1 MPKTI
6 DIDTLVRPN
15 IRNLKPYRS
24 ARDDFEKG
32 LLLDANENSLGSPVR
47 NQLELHR
54 YPTPTQNA
62 LRKKISE
69 WRQVDFENI
78 FLGVGSDEAIDLIMR
93 IFCEPGQDSIITTPP
108 TYGMYKVSANINNV
122 GVKEVLLTE
131 SFQLQPDKILKE
143 ADDQTKVLFLCSPNN
158 PTANEMKRTD
168 LLKLISQ
175 FPGIVVVDEA
185 YIDFSN
191 QESMAGLVQQYPN
204 LVVLQTFSKSFGLAG
219 IRLGIAFSNPQIISY
234 MMKVKAPYNVNKLT
248 AQTALDAFDNMKL
261 MKFNIEKILEE
272 REYIAEQLNHA
283 EEVEKVYPSDAN
295 FLLFKIKNA
304 KEIYRKLADRG
315 VIVRYRGNEPHCE
328 DCLRVTIGM
337 PDENIRFLKTLKE
350 VLV

>member
-1 MPKTI
+1 MLKTI
-6 DIDTLVRPN
+6 DIDNLVRPN
-15 IRNLKPYRS
+15 IRNLNPYRS

-32 LLLDANENSLGSPVR
+32 LLLDANENSLGAPVR

-54 YPTPTQNA
+54 YPTPTHNK
-62 LRKKISE
+62 LRKKIAD

-108 TYGMYKVSANINNV
+108 TYGMYKVSANINNL

-131 SFQLQPDKILKE
+131 SLQLQTGKILE
-143 ADDQTKVLFLCSPNN
+143 QVDDQTKVLFLCSPNN

-168 LLKLISQ
+168 LLKLVSQ

-185 YIDFSN
+185 YIDFSK

-219 IRLGIAFSNPQIISY
+219 IRLGIAISNPEIIRY

-248 AQTALDAFDNMKL
+248 AQTALDAFDNMDL

-272 REYIAEQLNHA
+272 KEYVAEQLRHA
-283 EEVEKVYPSDAN
+283 DEVEKVYPSDAN

-304 KEIYRKLADRG
+304 KEIYQKLADRG
-315 VIVRYRGNEPHCE
+315 VIVRYRGNEPLCE